1 MKNIIR
7 SKLQKKTRFLYV
19 LIVLILGSVFLNIFI
34 SENATLIEP
43 DFKVSKSL
51 LPPLFSSE
59 SGFYKNSFAL
69 SLSSSYENAK
79 ILYTLD
85 GSKPKSGSFVYS
97 EPIII
102 DSREND
108 ENTISEIPTSPRWL
122 PPLKS
127 VSKAFVVRAVVVYNS
142 DEISEIVTHTYF
154 IQGTHSAEYTLPVVS
169 IVTDNIN
176 LFDYKKGIY
185 VMGKM
190 YENKSNYIK
199 ENIPLNLPWWRY
211 PANYNEHGKNSYR
224 PVNIEFFEKNKTLGF
239 SVSASARVSG
249 NATRGYAQKSL
260 SIYFNKNAS
269 VDILKY
275 KLFETDTTSSFKHFA
290 LKNGGNDWNKTLFRD
305 LLMQTLMNEMGLDA
319 PSYRSVI
326 VFINGEYWGI
336 HQMCERMNEDY
347 VGIKYGLDPQNIKI
361 VKYLESSP
369 YGNKF
374 DDSEYMNL
382 LEFVKNNDLSLPQNY
397 SVVKSRIDVKNYIDY
412 VVSEVFF
419 ANSDWP
425 HNNFMFWR
433 YIGPSDTDSLLLK
446 QEDGK
451 FRWLMTDFD
460 FGYGGSVDV
469 DYNMLTKTK
478 EDFLF
483 SHLILNAEFK
493 ELFLDR
499 FKYQLENTFQPNIA
513 LAKIDSISKVLSP
526 EMQEHIDRWRV
537 IVSVQNWN
545 KNIDL
550 MRNFAEKRPGIQ
562 AQQLNDFFGL
572 KGSNRIDTKKQ

>member
-1 MKNIIR
+1 
-7 SKLQKKTRFLYV
+7 V
-19 LIVLILGSVFLNIFI
+19 LIVLILCSIFLNLFF
-34 SENATLIEP
+34 SEKATLLETE
-43 DFKVSKSL
+43 FKVSKNLSA
-51 LPPLFSSE
+51 PLFSSE

-69 SLSSSYENAK
+69 SLSSSYGNAK

-85 GSKPKSGSFVYS
+85 GSEPKSGSLVYS

-108 ENTISEIPTSPRWL
+108 DNTISEIPTSPRWL
-122 PPLKS
+122 PPLKN
-127 VSKAFVVRAVVVYNS
+127 VNKAVVVRAAVVSNS
-142 DEISEIVTHTYF
+142 YEISETATHTYF
-154 IQGTHSAEYTLPVVS
+154 IQGNHSTDYSLPVIS

-176 LFDYKKGIY
+176 LFDYNKGIY

-199 ENIPLNLPWWRY
+199 EDIPLNLPWWRY
-211 PANYNEHGKNSYR
+211 PANYSEHGKDSYR

-239 SVSASARVSG
+239 SVSANARVSG
-249 NATRGYAQKSL
+249 NATRGYGQKSL
-260 SIYFNKNAS
+260 SIYFNKNSS
-269 VDILKY
+269 VDILRY
-275 KLFETDTTSSFKHFA
+275 KLFEKNTTSRFRHFA

-305 LLMQTLMNEMGLDA
+305 FFMQTLMNEMGLDA

-347 VGIKYGLDPQNIKI
+347 VGIKYGLDPHNIKI
-361 VKYLESSP
+361 AKYQESNRF
-369 YGNKF
+369 GNKF

-382 LEFVKNNDLSLPQNY
+382 LKFVKNNDISLPQNY
-397 SVVKSRIDVKNYIDY
+397 SVVKSKMDIENYIDY
-412 VVSEVFF
+412 VVAEVFF
-419 ANSDWP
+419 ANNDWP
-425 HNNFMFWR
+425 HNNFLFWR
-433 YIGPSDTDSLLLK
+433 YINPASSDSVIIK
-446 QEDGK
+446 QKDGK

-469 DYNMLTKTK
+469 NYNMLAKTK

-483 SHLILNAEFK
+483 NRLILNATFM

-499 FKYQLENTFQPNIA
+499 FKYHLENTFQPNNA
-513 LAKIDSISKVLSP
+513 FTKIDSISKILSP

-537 IVSVQNWN
+537 IESMQNWN
-545 KNIDL
+545 KNIAL
-550 MRNFAEKRPGIQ
+550 MRNFAEKRSGIQ
-562 AQQLNDFFGL
+562 VQQLNDFFRLEGN
-572 KGSNRIDTKKQ
+572 NRIDIKKQ

>member
-7 SKLQKKTRFLYV
+7 SKLQNKTSFLYV

-59 SGFYKNSFAL
+59 SGFYNNSFAL

-85 GSKPKSGSFVYS
+85 GSEPKSGSFVYS

-127 VSKAFVVRAVVVYNS
+127 VSKAVVVRAVVVYNS

-154 IQGTHSAEYTLPVVS
+154 IQVTHSAEYTLPVVS

-249 NATRGYAQKSL
+249 NATRGYGQKSL
-260 SIYFNKNAS
+260 SIYFDKHAS

-275 KLFETDTTSSFKHFA
+275 KLFEEDTTLSFKHFA

-305 LLMQTLMNEMGLDA
+305 LFMQSLMNEMGLDA

-347 VGIKYGLDPQNIKI
+347 LAIKYGLEIGNVKI
-361 VKYLESSP
+361 AKYIEENSN
-369 YGNKF
+369 GNKF
-374 DDSEYMNL
+374 DDTEYMSL
-382 LEFVKNNDLSLPQNY
+382 LKFIKENDLSKEKNYEFVKS
-397 SVVKSRIDVKNYIDY
+397 KIDIENYIDY
-412 VVSEVFF
+412 TISEIFF
-419 ANSDWP
+419 ANTDWP

-433 YIGPSDTDSLLLK
+433 YINPSFADSSVQIEK
-446 QEDGK
+446 DGK
-451 FRWLMTDFD
+451 FRWLMADFD
-460 FGYGGSVDV
+460 FGYGASASV
-469 DYNMLTKTK
+469 DYNMLIKAK

-483 SHLILNAEFK
+483 SELIDNEEFK
-493 ELFLDR
+493 
-499 FKYQLENTFQPNIA
+499 NTFIEKFHWHLEHMFRSEIA
-513 LAKIDSISKVLSP
+513 LKKIDSLENLLLP
-526 EMQEHIDRWRV
+526 EILQHIDRWRV
-537 IVSVQNWN
+537 IGSVENW
-545 KNIDL
+545 KSNIQV
-550 MRNFAEKRPGIQ
+550 MRNFAIKRPEIQ
-562 AQQLNDFFGL
+562 ANQLNIFFYLTGDKKLVL
-572 KGSNRIDTKKQ
+572 KK